1 MLDVTKFVGEVHDY
15 ISRALNPL
23 ADRIKALEARA
34 PVPGERGADGAPG
47 KDGERGLPGADG
59 RDGAPGKDGLDG
71 KDGERGLPGADGKD
85 GERGPPGENGKDG
98 IDGKDG
104 RDGKDADPIDM
115 ADVSR
120 ELLAHPGLKALVDLM
135 VAEAVQAHFAAN
147 PVQHGK
153 DGRDGR
159 DGLPGKDGERGLP
172 GADGAKGEPGE
183 DGVGMAGG
191 MIDVNGELILT
202 TTKGDTLRLGKVVGK
217 DGADGIGFDDLSFDY
232 DGEREFS
239 IKASKDG
246 RVKEAKFTVP
256 TVIDRG
262 YWREGVKAK
271 SGDGW
276 TEGGHWWICK
286 ADTDSRP
293 GHDNPAWRMGA
304 RAGKDRD
311 TVRAKPAGG
320 PVKLLPV
327 DEE

>member
-23 ADRIKALEARA
+23 VDRIKALESRA

-59 RDGAPGKDGLDG
+59 RDGAPGKDG
-71 KDGERGLPGADGKD
+71 
-85 GERGPPGENGKDG
+85 

-115 ADVSR
+115 ADVTR
-120 ELLAHPGLKALVDLM
+120 ELLAHPGLKSLVDLL

-159 DGLPGKDGERGLP
+159 DGLPGKDGERGPP

-217 DGADGIGFDDLSFDY
+217 DGANGADGIGFDDLSFDY

-320 PVKLLPV
+320 PVKLMPA

>member
-23 ADRIKALEARA
+23 VDRIKALEARA

-59 RDGAPGKDGLDG
+59 RDGAPGKDG
-71 KDGERGLPGADGKD
+71 
-85 GERGPPGENGKDG
+85 

-135 VAEAVQAHFAAN
+135 VADAVQSHFAAN

-153 DGRDGR
+153 DGRDGA
-159 DGLPGKDGERGLP
+159 PGKDGERGLP
-172 GADGAKGEPGE
+172 GADGAKGDPGE

-320 PVKLLPV
+320 PVKLMPA

>member
-23 ADRIKALEARA
+23 VDRIKALEARA
-34 PVPGERGADGAPG
+34 PIPGERGADGLPG
-47 KDGERGLPGADG
+47 KDGERGL
-59 RDGAPGKDGLDG
+59 
-71 KDGERGLPGADGKD
+71 
-85 GERGPPGENGKDG
+85 PGENGKDG

-120 ELLAHPGLKALVDLM
+120 ELLAHPGLKSLIDLLVS
-135 VAEAVQAHFAAN
+135 EAVQAHFAAN

-159 DGLPGKDGERGLP
+159 DGIPGKDGERGLP
-172 GADGAKGEPGE
+172 GADGAKGDPGA
-183 DGVGMAGG
+183 DGAGLAGG

-217 DGADGIGFDDLSFDY
+217 DGADGADGIGFDDLSFDY

-320 PVKLLPV
+320 PVKLMPA

>member
-1 MLDVTKFVGEVHDY
+1 MKIDMKSLGETFDGYIAPLVKVSNDCVQAIKELRADVAAVAKMPGPAGE
-15 ISRALNPL
+15 
-23 ADRIKALEARA
+23 
-34 PVPGERGADGAPG
+34 DGV
-47 KDGERGLPGADG
+47 DGINGIDG
-59 RDGAPGKDGLDG
+59 INGLDG
-71 KDGERGLPGADGKD
+71 RD
-85 GERGPPGENGKDG
+85 GERGPPGEN
-98 IDGKDG
+98 GKDG

-115 ADVSR
+115 ADVTR
-120 ELLAHPGLKALVDLM
+120 ELLAHPGLKSLVDLL
-135 VAEAVQAHFAAN
+135 VTESVEAHFAAN

-153 DGRDGR
+153 DGRDGA
-159 DGLPGKDGERGLP
+159 PGKDGERGLP
-172 GADGAKGEPGE
+172 GADGAKGDPGE

-191 MIDVNGELILT
+191 MIDVNGDLILT

-217 DGADGIGFDDLSFDY
+217 DGANGADGIGFDDLSFDY

-239 IKASKDG
+239 IKASRDG

-262 YWREGVKAK
+262 YWRDGVKAK

-320 PVKLLPV
+320 PVKLMPA

>member
-23 ADRIKALEARA
+23 VDRIKALEARA
-34 PVPGERGADGAPG
+34 PIPGERGA
-47 KDGERGLPGADG
+47 DGERGLPGADG
-59 RDGAPGKDGLDG
+59 AK
-71 KDGERGLPGADGKD
+71 GEQGLP
-85 GERGPPGENGKDG
+85 GKDG

-115 ADVSR
+115 ADVTR
-120 ELLAHPGLKALVDLM
+120 ELLAHPGLKSLVDLL
-135 VAEAVQAHFAAN
+135 VAEAVQSHFAAN

-153 DGRDGR
+153 DGR

-172 GADGAKGEPGE
+172 GADGAKGEPGA

-217 DGADGIGFDDLSFDY
+217 DGANGADGIGFDDLSFDY

-239 IKASKDG
+239 IKASRDG

-262 YWREGVKAK
+262 YWRDGVKAK

-320 PVKLLPV
+320 PVKLMPA

>member
-1 MLDVTKFVGEVHDY
+1 MKIDMKSLGETFDGYIAPLVKVSNDCVQAIKELRADVAAVAKMPGPAGKDG
-15 ISRALNPL
+15 IDGINGINGINGI
-23 ADRIKALEARA
+23 D
-34 PVPGERGADGAPG
+34 GERGPPGADG
-47 KDGERGLPGADG
+47 KDGPQGERGLPGAD
-59 RDGAPGKDGLDG
+59 
-71 KDGERGLPGADGKD
+71 
-85 GERGPPGENGKDG
+85 GKDG

-120 ELLAHPGLKALVDLM
+120 ELLAHPGLKSLVDLL

-172 GADGAKGEPGE
+172 GSDGAKGEPGD
-183 DGVGMAGG
+183 DGVGLAGG
-191 MIDVNGELILT
+191 MIDFNGELILT

-217 DGADGIGFDDLSFDY
+217 DGADGADGIGFDDLSFDY

-262 YWREGVKAK
+262 YWRDGVKAK

-320 PVKLLPV
+320 PVKLMPA